1 MKRSVEAGQRF
12 QVVDKT
18 AYVWEVERVSDK
30 HGIPHASLTRVG
42 EATERRLVSVTI
54 LLDRGRYRPV
64 AHQPPAPAA
73 PGSSGSGSS

>member
-1 MKRSVEAGQRF
+1 MKRIIEAGQRF

-42 EATERRLVSVTI
+42 AGTERRLVSVQI
-54 LLDRGRYRPV
+54 LFDRSRYRPV
-64 AHQPPAPAA
+64 AGPPNPSAPEPA
-73 PGSSGSGSS
+73 

>member
-1 MKRSVEAGQRF
+1 MKRSVESGQRF

-18 AYVWEVERVSDK
+18 AHVWEVERVSDK

-54 LLDRGRYRPV
+54 LLDRSRYRPV
-64 AHQPPAPAA
+64 AGTAPANAAAA
-73 PGSSGSGSS
+73 PASSAR